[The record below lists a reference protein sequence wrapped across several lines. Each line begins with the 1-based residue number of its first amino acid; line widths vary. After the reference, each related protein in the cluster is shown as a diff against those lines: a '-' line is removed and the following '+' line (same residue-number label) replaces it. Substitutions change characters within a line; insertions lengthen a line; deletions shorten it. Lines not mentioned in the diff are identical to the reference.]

1 MIRAIAPGPS
11 TLDSIEYAGEVLFA
25 IFKKKC

>member
-25 IFKKKC
+25 LSGKC

>member
-11 TLDSIEYAGEVLFA
+11 TLDAIEYAGEILLA
-25 IFKKKC
+25 MCGEC